1 MSTISTELL
10 QSLEKGRGTRV
21 LVIGDLMLDEYIWGN
36 VERVSPEAPVQ
47 VLEWVSHHDGLG
59 GAANV
64 AQNLVALGCDVWVAG
79 IVGDDTK
86 GERLRTLL
94 RDCGVHTDDVLAD
107 AQRPTTTK
115 LRIMAS
121 SQQML
126 RIDRERTM
134 RLGDE
139 IQERLVQA
147 IAQRI
152 PEVDGVICSDY
163 AKGVLTREVLSTSRA
178 QTQQAGKLILADPKG
193 TDYTRYVGFDMVTPN
208 LKELHAAAHL
218 PVDSEEEIV
227 AAGRKILNQVKGN
240 GLLVTRGKDGM
251 TLLRAEQAPFHIPTA
266 AREVF
271 DVTGAGDTV
280 LAVFSMGLFA
290 GVDAETA
297 AQLANRAAGIGVS
310 KVGAVAVAHE
320 EIAEA
325 LEGDA
330 SVTRDK
336 ILGNNELTATISQLR
351 GQGKKIVFTNGCYDL
366 LHVGHIKLLQRAR
379 ALGDILVVGLND
391 DNSVRTL
398 KGPTRPLMGEK
409 ERAQVMAALDCVD
422 IVAVFPDET
431 PMRLIEQIQPDVLV
445 KGGDYEMH
453 EVVGRDF
460 VESHGGRVEL
470 VPIVEGFSTSDFVK
484 RIVEKYRDI

>member
-1 MSTISTELL
+1 LL
-10 QSLEKGRGTRV
+10 HALEKGRGTRV
-21 LVIGDLMLDEYIWGN
+21 LVVGDLMLDEYIWGN

-64 AQNLVALGCDVWVAG
+64 AQNLIALGCEVWVAG
-79 IVGDDTK
+79 IVGDDAK
-86 GERLRTLL
+86 GERLRALL
-94 RDCGVHTDDVLAD
+94 REVGAHTNDVLAD

-126 RIDRERTM
+126 RIDRERTT

-139 IQERLVQA
+139 IQQRLIQN
-147 IAQRI
+147 IEQRVG
-152 PEVDGVICSDY
+152 EVDGVICSDY
-163 AKGVLTREVLSTSRA
+163 AKGVLTREVLSAARTCA
-178 QTQQAGKLILADPKG
+178 QKAGKMILADPKG
-193 TDYTRYVGFDMVTPN
+193 TDYTRYVGFDVITPN

-218 PVDSEEEIV
+218 PVDNEDEIV
-227 AAGRKILNQVKGN
+227 QAGRKILNQVKGDA
-240 GLLVTRGKDGM
+240 LLVTRGKDGM
-251 TLLRAEQAPFHIPTA
+251 TLLRSEREPFHIPTA

-280 LAVFSMGLFA
+280 LAVFAMGLFA
-290 GVDAETA
+290 GIDAEMA
-297 AQLANRAAGIGVS
+297 AQLANRAAGIGVG
-310 KVGAVAVAHE
+310 KVGAAAVGYE
-320 EIAEA
+320 ELADA
-325 LEGDA
+325 LEGD
-330 SVTRDK
+330 VNLMRRK
-336 ILGNNELTATISQLR
+336 ILDNHDLNTAISQLR

-379 ALGDILVVGLND
+379 SLGDVLVVGLNSD
-391 DNSVRTL
+391 ESVRSL
-398 KGPTRPLMGEK
+398 KGPTRPLVGEK
-409 ERAQVMAALDCVD
+409 ERAHVMAALDCVD
-422 IVAVFPDET
+422 IITVFPEET
-431 PMRLIEQIQPDVLV
+431 PMRLIEQIRPDVLV

-470 VPIVEGFSTSDFVK
+470 VPIVEGFSTSDIVK
-484 RIVEKYRDI
+484 RIVEKYRNGS